1 MGERQMKRWLD
12 KSLKS
17 KLLLLL
23 LIAVILPLLA
33 TGVVSYRMASS
44 VTEEK
49 EKLSGMNTLRQ
60 INDKIDFVI
69 RDVENMS
76 IFLIGQKDIQTYL
89 SNDYEDPNSYFLNV
103 GFLSNLAFSKKYI
116 SNITLTSS
124 KNYSPLSNT
133 TIFESGLT
141 NLSHKEN
148 RANSKW
154 WTPLYE
160 NSTADGLKRV
170 ISLVR
175 PIRSL
180 NTFEHL
186 GSLTI
191 SIDEKEIRSY
201 LTDSGWEPK
210 GYVLLV
216 DESNRI
222 LSSANKD
229 WLNKSVY
236 EFLPGL
242 STMKGKSGSFVYHQ
256 GEEQNT
262 ILYSTLSKPDWKLIG
277 VIPTEIYTAQNQY
290 VLGVTAVAI
299 GIALLFSIVFVIFFI
314 LWVTRPLTVLART
327 MKDIN
332 PDEVIPT
339 YVVKSKDE
347 VGLLLHSFNKLS
359 DRIQRLKVQVQMS
372 EAMKKEADILALQ
385 AQINPHFLYNTLSS
399 IHWMALMS
407 KEKQIAEMVGAL
419 SDFLRFSLNK
429 GEEFCSVQQ
438 ETAHARNYS
447 YIMSIRF
454 QEKFEVIFYVDQE
467 LYSKPILKLLL
478 QPLIE
483 NSIMHGIQKKK
494 DFAYVYV
501 HGKIQGKSM
510 VFVVEDTGIGI
521 EPDQLRQLRSQLC
534 EMDADEVK
542 AGKSGYGLR
551 NVHKRLLLHY
561 GNETGLVIESEA
573 GVGTRISFT
582 IPMLED
588 TS

>member
-1 MGERQMKRWLD
+1 MKSWLD
-12 KSLKS
+12 KSLKR

-23 LIAVILPLLA
+23 LIAVVLPQLV

-49 EKLSGMNTLRQ
+49 EKLSGMNTLKQ

-69 RDVENMS
+69 RDVESMS

-89 SNDYEDPNSYFLNV
+89 SNDYEDANSWYLNT
-103 GFLSNLAFSKKYI
+103 GFLSNLAFTKKYI
-116 SNITLTSS
+116 SNITLTSL

-141 NLSHKEN
+141 ALLEN
-148 RANSKW
+148 NEKANDKW

-160 NSTADGLKRV
+160 NMTADGLKRV

-180 NTFEHL
+180 NTFKPL
-186 GSLTI
+186 GRLSI
-191 SIDEKEIRSY
+191 SIDENEIRGY
-201 LTDSGWEPK
+201 LTNSGWESK
-210 GYVLLV
+210 GYVVLI
-216 DESNRI
+216 DEHNRI
-222 LSSANKD
+222 LSSANQE
-229 WLNKSVY
+229 WLNKSI
-236 EFLPGL
+236 EELLPGL
-242 STMKGKSGSFVYHQ
+242 GPMDGKSGSFAYRH
-256 GEEQNT
+256 GEVENT
-262 ILYSTLSKPDWKLIG
+262 ILYSEISKLGWKLIG
-277 VIPTEIYTAQNQY
+277 VIPMEIYTAQNQY
-290 VLGVTAVAI
+290 VLGVTAVAV
-299 GIALLFSIVFVIFFI
+299 GISLVFSIIVVIFFI
-314 LWVTRPLTVLART
+314 LWVTRPLTVLSRT

-332 PDEVIPT
+332 PDEALPT

-359 DRIQRLKVQVQMS
+359 DRIQRLKVQVQMN
-372 EAMKKEADILALQ
+372 EALKKEADIMALQ

-429 GEEFCSVQQ
+429 GEEFCPVQQ
-438 ETAHARNYS
+438 EVAHARNYS

-454 QEKFEVIFYVDQE
+454 QEKFDVVFYIDPE
-467 LYSKPILKLLL
+467 LNSKRILKLLL

-494 DFAYVYV
+494 EFAHVYV
-501 HGKIQGKSM
+501 HGKLHGQTMI
-510 VFVVEDTGIGI
+510 FVVEDTGIGI
-521 EPDQLRQLRSQLC
+521 EPDQLQKIHRQLS
-534 EMDADEVK
+534 EMDTDEVK
-542 AGKSGYGLR
+542 EGRAGYGLR

-561 GNETGLVIESEA
+561 GNDTGLVIESEA

-582 IPMLED
+582 IPLMED
-588 TS
+588 AT